1 MVQKISLLVYI
12 DSQMCKLT
20 IRMHFDQSNAVQL
33 RRGGGPGEGG
43 GQGQPSKKTLK
54 NSLTAYEK
62 EDFRLFS
69 KHQLYKCIY
78 SWLEL

>member
-12 DSQMCKLT
+12 DSQMCKFT

-43 GQGQPSKKTLK
+43 GQGQPSKKRWK
-54 NSLTAYEK
+54 
-62 EDFRLFS
+62 
-69 KHQLYKCIY
+69 IP
-78 SWLEL
+78 